1 MKDLVLITNNFPV
14 AYGETFLLYEAE
26 YLFNAFERKVIITKT
41 SMKGRVFEVPEDVL
55 LLNVSPTTKPF
66 NYFQVF
72 LVMITHFGI
81 AKRILCDEIDSI
93 KRIFNRNLKFIE
105 LKSMFHYLFK
115 AFELFAYIEKN
126 VIPVV
131 HKNTVFYS
139 YWQNSAALALSI
151 LKVKHSNFKCV
162 CRAHSGD
169 VYFVRNK
176 LNYLPC
182 RNFISETLDSVFF
195 ISNDSLLY
203 QEKLLYKKY
212 NSYSISRLGTV
223 VVRKNVVFAQSS
235 VRTIV
240 SCSNLISLKRVELI
254 IEALALID
262 SFNIKWI
269 HFGDGMLK
277 ESLLAM
283 AEVKLSVKN
292 NVEFKFMGNIPNAE
306 IHRFYASNN
315 IDLFVNVSE
324 SEGIPVSIM
333 EAMSYGIVVLAT
345 NVGGTNEIVNEDNG
359 HLLPSNLSCS
369 YLANSIEYFLSLTE
383 EKYRSYSN
391 NAFKKWESE
400 YSAKNNY
407 KNFVT
412 QLKA

>member
-1 MKDLVLITNNFPV
+1 
-14 AYGETFLLYEAE
+14 
-26 YLFNAFERKVIITKT
+26 
-41 SMKGRVFEVPEDVL
+41 
-55 LLNVSPTTKPF
+55 
-66 NYFQVF
+66 
-72 LVMITHFGI
+72 
-81 AKRILCDEIDSI
+81 
-93 KRIFNRNLKFIE
+93 
-105 LKSMFHYLFK
+105 
-115 AFELFAYIEKN
+115 
-126 VIPVV
+126 
-131 HKNTVFYS
+131 
-139 YWQNSAALALSI
+139 
-151 LKVKHSNFKCV
+151 
-162 CRAHSGD
+162 
-169 VYFVRNK
+169 
-176 LNYLPC
+176 
-182 RNFISETLDSVFF
+182 
-195 ISNDSLLY
+195 
-203 QEKLLYKKY
+203 
-212 NSYSISRLGTV
+212 
-223 VVRKNVVFAQSS
+223 
-235 VRTIV
+235 
-240 SCSNLISLKRVELI
+240 
-254 IEALALID
+254 
-262 SFNIKWI
+262 
-269 HFGDGMLK
+269 MLK